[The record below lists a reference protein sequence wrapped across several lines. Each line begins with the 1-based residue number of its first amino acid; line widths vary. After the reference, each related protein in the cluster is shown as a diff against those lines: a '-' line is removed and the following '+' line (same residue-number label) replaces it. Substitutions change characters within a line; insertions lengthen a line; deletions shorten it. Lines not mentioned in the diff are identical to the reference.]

1 MASIKT
7 KFTVGLFI
15 AIGLAI
21 TIVAIIWLGMS
32 KYLEKG
38 QHYVAYFD
46 ESIQGLDRD
55 SPVKYR
61 GVPVGRV
68 KSVSVAPDGTLV
80 QVIMKIETKLEPET
94 EKEAL
99 KDIVAQLKSIG
110 ITGIMFLELDRKN
123 KSDPEIVPKL
133 TFVPDYPVIA
143 TKPSEIKLLLEGVD
157 EVLKQFKS
165 MDGKGLTDSAKATLG
180 KIDRTVDDIQIKE
193 ISADIRLA
201 LNNINKL
208 LTETRLPQMVTRM
221 DSAARSAESFIGTAQ
236 DTIKRFDNMLAANEK
251 GIDSAV
257 GEVNRVIQN
266 ANNTVTQFNQIVSG
280 NKQALMEAISGFN
293 RSIKNFENLLTA
305 GRRLVKQGDSIFSEL
320 QPRLLVVMQQ
330 LEITVENLKSFSEN
344 IAEQPSQLLFGE
356 PPEARSVEPDTNQKQ

>member
-21 TIVAIIWLGMS
+21 AIIVIIWLGMS

-46 ESIQGLDRD
+46 ESVQGLDRD

-68 KSVSVAPDGTLV
+68 ESVGVAPDGTLV
-80 QVIMKIETKLEPET
+80 QVVMKMETSLEPEG
-94 EKEAL
+94 EKETRP
-99 KDIVAQLKSIG
+99 DIVAQLKSIG
-110 ITGIMFLELDRKN
+110 ITGIMFLELDRKKKN
-123 KSDPEIVPKL
+123 DPIFIPTL
-133 TFVPDYPVIA
+133 TFRPEYPVID
-143 TKPSEIKLLLEGVD
+143 TKPSEIKLFLDNVD
-157 EVLKQFKS
+157 EVLQQFKS
-165 MDGKGLTDSAKATLG
+165 IDAKGLTDNAKATIG
-180 KIDRTVDDIQIKE
+180 KIDQAVDDIQIKQ
-193 ISADIRLA
+193 ISADIRAA
-201 LNNINKL
+201 LNSTNRI
-208 LTETRLPQMVTRM
+208 LTETRLTRM
-221 DSAARSAESFIGTAQ
+221 VDRVDSVAQSAESLLNTAQ
-236 DTIKRFDNMLAANEK
+236 DTIKRFDNLLTANEK

-257 GEVNRVIQN
+257 LEVNRVIRN
-266 ANNTVTQFNQIVSG
+266 TNNTVTQLNQIVSG
-280 NKQALMEAISGFN
+280 NKQQLMEAFSGFN
-293 RSIKNFENLLTA
+293 RSIHNLENLLKEG
-305 GRRLVKQGDSIFSEL
+305 GRLIKQGDSTLSEL

-356 PPEARSVEPDTNQKQ
+356 PPTPRQIEPDPVPTQ

>member
-46 ESIQGLDRD
+46 ESIQGLDKD

-68 KSVSVAPDGTLV
+68 ESVSVAPDGTLV
-80 QVIMKIETKLEPET
+80 QVIMKIETKLEPEP
-94 EKEAL
+94 EKEAMG
-99 KDIVAQLKSIG
+99 DIVAQLKSIG
-110 ITGIMFLELDRKN
+110 ITGIMFLELDRKK
-123 KSDPEIVPKL
+123 KSDQEAVPKL
-133 TFVPDYPVIA
+133 TFEPAYPVIA
-143 TKPSEIKLLLEGVD
+143 TRPSEIKLFLEGVD
-157 EVLKQFKS
+157 DVLRQLKS
-165 MDGKGLTDSAKATLG
+165 MDGQGLTDTAKATLG
-180 KIDRTVDDIQIKE
+180 KIDRAVNDIQIKE
-193 ISADIRLA
+193 ISADIRSTLTDINRILA
-201 LNNINKL
+201 
-208 LTETRLPQMVTRM
+208 ETRLPRMVDRM
-221 DSAARSAESFIGTAQ
+221 DSVARAAASFIGTAQ
-236 DTIKRFDNMLAANEK
+236 DTITRFDNMLAANEK

-257 GEVNRVIQN
+257 GEANRVVRN
-266 ANNTVTQFNQIVSG
+266 ANDTVTQLNQIISG
-280 NKQALMEAISGFN
+280 NKQELMDAISGFN
-293 RSIKNFENLLTA
+293 RSIRNLENLLTE
-305 GRRLVKQGDSIFSEL
+305 GRRLMKQGDSTFSEL

-330 LEITVENLKSFSEN
+330 LETTVENLKSFSEN

-356 PPEARSVEPDTNQKQ
+356 PPAVRQTEPDTVQKQ

>member
-80 QVIMKIETKLEPET
+80 QVIMKIETKLELET
-94 EKEAL
+94 EKETL
-99 KDIVAQLKSIG
+99 GDIVAQLKSIG

-123 KSDPEIVPKL
+123 KSDPELVPKL
-133 TFVPDYPVIA
+133 TFEPDYPVIA

-165 MDGKGLTDSAKATLG
+165 MDGKGLTDSAKATLR
-180 KIDRTVDDIQIKE
+180 KIDRSVDDIQIKE
-193 ISADIRLA
+193 ISADIRST
-201 LNNINKL
+201 LNNINRI
-208 LTETRLPQMVTRM
+208 LTETQLTRM
-221 DSAARSAESFIGTAQ
+221 VNRMDNAARSAESFMGTAH
-236 DTIKRFDNMLAANEK
+236 DTIKRFDNMVAANEK

-257 GEVNRVIQN
+257 SEANRFIQN
-266 ANNTVTQFNQIVSG
+266 ANNAITQLSQIVSG
-280 NKQALMEAISGFN
+280 NKQALTEAISGFN
-293 RSIKNFENLLTA
+293 QSIKNLEDLLSA
-305 GRRLVKQGDSIFSEL
+305 GNRLIKQGDSTFSEL
-320 QPRLLVVMQQ
+320 QPRLLVIIQQ
-330 LEITVENLKSFSEN
+330 LEITVDNLKSFSEN

-356 PPEARSVEPDTNQKQ
+356 PPVARQTEPDTFQKQ

>member
-68 KSVSVAPDGTLV
+68 KSVSVAPDGTLI
-80 QVIMKIETKLEPET
+80 QVIIKIETKLEPET
-94 EKEAL
+94 EKEAME
-99 KDIVAQLKSIG
+99 DIVAQLKSIG
-110 ITGIMFLELDRKN
+110 ITGIMFLELDRKS

-133 TFVPDYPVIA
+133 TFEPDYPVIA
-143 TKPSEIKLLLEGVD
+143 TKPSEIKLILEGFD
-157 EVLKQFKS
+157 DVLKQFKS
-165 MDGKGLTDSAKATLG
+165 MDGKGLTDSVKATLG
-180 KIDRTVDDIQIKE
+180 KIDRSVDDIQIKE
-193 ISADIRLA
+193 ISADIRST
-201 LNNINKL
+201 LNNINRIL
-208 LTETRLPQMVTRM
+208 NETPLTRMVNRM
-221 DSAARSAESFIGTAQ
+221 DSAARSAAAFMETAQ
-236 DTIKRFDNMLAANEK
+236 DTFKRFDDMVAANEE

-257 GEVNRVIQN
+257 SEANRFIQN
-266 ANNTVTQFNQIVSG
+266 ANNAVTQLNQIVSG
-280 NKQALMEAISGFN
+280 NKQALTEAISGFN
-293 RSIKNFENLLTA
+293 RSVKNLEDLLTA
-305 GRRLVKQGDSIFSEL
+305 GNRLIKQGDRTFSEL
-320 QPRLLVVMQQ
+320 QPRLLVIIQQ
-330 LEITVENLKSFSEN
+330 LEITVDNLKSFSEN

-356 PPEARSVEPDTNQKQ
+356 PPVARSVEPE

>member
-21 TIVAIIWLGMS
+21 TIIAIIWLGMS

-46 ESIQGLDRD
+46 ESVQGLDKD

-80 QVIMKIETKLEPET
+80 QIIMKIETKLEPET
-94 EKEAL
+94 EKEPL
-99 KDIVAQLKSIG
+99 EDIVAQLKSIG
-110 ITGIMFLELDRKN
+110 ITGIMFIELDRKN
-123 KSDPEIVPKL
+123 KGGPEKVPKL
-133 TFVPDYPVIA
+133 TFKPDYPVIA

-157 EVLKQFKS
+157 DALKQFKS
-165 MDGKGLTDSAKATLG
+165 MDAKGLTDSAKATLG
-180 KIDRTVDDIQIKE
+180 KIDRAVDDIRINE
-193 ISADIRLA
+193 ISADIRTTLD
-201 LNNINKL
+201 NINRI
-208 LTETRLPQMVTRM
+208 LTETQLTQMVNRM
-221 DSAARSAESFIGTAQ
+221 DSTTRSAESFIGTAQ

-266 ANNTVTQFNQIVSG
+266 ANNTVTQLNQIVSG
-280 NKQALMEAISGFN
+280 NKQELTEAISGFN
-293 RSIKNFENLLTA
+293 RSIKNLEDLLTA
-305 GRRLVKQGDSIFSEL
+305 GNRLVKQGDNTFSEL
-320 QPRLLVVMQQ
+320 QPRLLVVIQQ
-330 LEITVENLKSFSEN
+330 LEITVDNLKSFSEN

-356 PPEARSVEPDTNQKQ
+356 PPEARQTEPE

>member
-1 MASIKT
+1 
-7 KFTVGLFI
+7 
-15 AIGLAI
+15 
-21 TIVAIIWLGMS
+21 MS

-80 QVIMKIETKLEPET
+80 QVIMKIESKLEPET
-94 EKEAL
+94 EKEAME
-99 KDIVAQLKSIG
+99 DIVAQLKSIG

-133 TFVPDYPVIA
+133 TFEPDYPVIA

-165 MDGKGLTDSAKATLG
+165 IDGKGLTDSAKATLG
-180 KIDRTVDDIQIKE
+180 KIDRSVDDIQIKE
-193 ISADIRLA
+193 ISADIRNT
-201 LNNINKL
+201 LNNINSIL
-208 LTETRLPQMVTRM
+208 NDTQSRM
-221 DSAARSAESFIGTAQ
+221 DNAARSAESVMGTAH
-236 DTIKRFDNMLAANEK
+236 DTLKRFDNMLAANEK
-251 GIDSAV
+251 GIGSAV
-257 GEVNRVIQN
+257 NEANRFIQN
-266 ANNTVTQFNQIVSG
+266 ADTAVKQLSQIVSG
-280 NKQALMEAISGFN
+280 NKAALTEAISGFN
-293 RSIKNFENLLTA
+293 RSVKNLEDLLTA
-305 GRRLVKQGDSIFSEL
+305 GNRLIKKGGSTFSEL
-320 QPRLLVVMQQ
+320 QPRLLVIMQQ
-330 LEITVENLKSFSEN
+330 LEITVDNLKIFSES

-356 PPEARSVEPDTNQKQ
+356 PPAPRQTEPDAFQKR